1 MKLAEA
7 ITGLDT
13 ERLTALAVDKIDDI
27 DDMSPALLA
36 SNLESVLKSFGHV
49 QRSALTH
56 LPPAFT
62 ILISMLEA
70 KDGVMPVKTLMG
82 TSIYECNKIRKAL
95 DDREILDTENAR
107 LYRRVLVEAWRSG
120 LELDTSET
128 TLLGVLRHEL
138 GLSVT
143 DHLLLAHH
151 AECVSLWQDDG
162 EFERELNNLKMA
174 GIVFVKDD
182 VAYLP
187 HELVPLV
194 RRAIGFLANR
204 DVCRRLFSWLSNPD
218 LVAALTLIEC
228 KSSGSKNE
236 KIERLV
242 SNWAHADS
250 VLHCVNITE
259 LRDIAR
265 GAGCAMYGSKEEVID
280 RLIEHF
286 ADGMDVPAPEA
297 PAVEPTREERALSE
311 SQFQSLF
318 TNLSGAELAE
328 ILAAYPEVRQTGSK
342 QVRVATLASTVLSE
356 TNLLLNLSNRSLAD
370 VLERLELRTT
380 GSKMHRIERILD
392 RFASDESV
400 GTQAANADD
409 VSPSGG

>member
-7 ITGLDT
+7 ITGLDP
-13 ERLTALAVDKIDDI
+13 EGLTALAVDKIDVI

-36 SNLESVLKSFGHV
+36 SDLESVLKSFAHV

-62 ILISMLEA
+62 MLISILEA
-70 KDGVMPVKTLMG
+70 KGGVLPVRTLMS
-82 TSIYECNKIRKAL
+82 TSIGECNKIRKAFE
-95 DDREILDTENAR
+95 DRELLDTENAR

-151 AECVSLWQDDG
+151 ADCVSLWQDDG
-162 EFERELNNLKMA
+162 EFDRELSNLQKA
-174 GIVFVKDD
+174 GLLFVVGDD
-182 VAYLP
+182 AYLP
-187 HELVPLV
+187 DELALLV

-204 DVCRRLFSWLSNPD
+204 DVCRRICDWLSNQD
-218 LVAALTLIEC
+218 LVTALTLIDI
-228 KSSGSKNE
+228 KSSGSKRE

-242 SNWAHADS
+242 ANWVHVDA
-250 VLHCVNITE
+250 VLNCVNITE

-265 GAGCAMYGSKEEVID
+265 GAGCPMYGSKEEVID
-280 RLIEHF
+280 RLIAHF
-286 ADGMDVPAPEA
+286 ADGLDVPAPET

-318 TNLSGAELAE
+318 NSLSGAELAE
-328 ILAAYPEVRQTGSK
+328 ILAAYPDERQTGTK
-342 QVRVATLASTVLSE
+342 PIRVATLAGTVSSE
-356 TNLLLNLSNRSLAD
+356 INLLLNLSNRSLAD
-370 VLERLELRTT
+370 VLERLELRTS

-392 RFASDESV
+392 KFASDESIV
-400 GTQAANADD
+400 PQEANDD
-409 VSPSGG
+409 YALPSEG